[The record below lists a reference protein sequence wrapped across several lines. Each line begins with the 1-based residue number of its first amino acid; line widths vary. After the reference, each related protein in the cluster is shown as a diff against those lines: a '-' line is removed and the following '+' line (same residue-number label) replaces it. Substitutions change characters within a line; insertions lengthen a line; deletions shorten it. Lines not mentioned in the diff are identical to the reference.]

1 MIKIESK
8 AAKKD
13 GKLGAEISI
22 DVSGRRT
29 EVFAEVVSILRGLEE
44 IDNGRV
50 LMDAI
55 AYIIEENK
63 HDK

>member
-1 MIKIESK
+1 MIKIECK

-13 GKLGAEISI
+13 GKLGADIRI
-22 DVSGRRT
+22 DVSGRRA
-29 EVFAEVVSILRGLEE
+29 EVFTEVVSILKGLEE
-44 IDNGRV
+44 IDGGTV

-55 AYIIEENK
+55 SYIIEENK

>member
-1 MIKIESK
+1 MIKIECK
-8 AAKKD
+8 AAKKN
-13 GKLGAEISI
+13 GELGANVCL

-44 IDNGRV
+44 INNGTV

-55 AYIIEENK
+55 SYIIEENK

>member
-1 MIKIESK
+1 MIKITSK

-13 GKLGAEISI
+13 GKLSADFSI

-44 IDNGRV
+44 IDNGTV
-50 LMDAI
+50 IMDAI
-55 AYIIEENK
+55 SYIIEEDE

>member
-8 AAKKD
+8 AFNKN
-13 GKLGAEISI
+13 GELGANVCI
-22 DVSGRRT
+22 DVSGRET

-44 IDNGRV
+44 INNGTV

-55 AYIIEENK
+55 SYIIEENIHGK
-63 HDK
+63 